1 MRISIAGVIV
11 PDDDLRVYNLYGIT
25 ATAPSSV
32 RQALQDANGADVVV
46 TINSGGG
53 DVFAGDEIY
62 TILREYPGH
71 VLIRIQSMAASAAA
85 IIAMAR
91 ESEMSPVAQL
101 MIHNVSSGARGDYRE
116 MDRASKRLRT
126 ANQAIAA
133 AFVAKTGKSEAEIL
147 ELMDNETWYSAQ
159 QAVAEGFVDRIIAPA
174 QTAEKPMQL
183 AASFGSGLLPPRVIE
198 DAKAHL
204 KNTAQAIAEAE
215 YSYLILEGKTK

>member
-159 QAVAEGFVDRIIAPA
+159 QAVADGFVDRIMDSA

-215 YSYLILEGKTK
+215 YNYLILEGKTK

>member
-11 PDDDLRVYNLYGIT
+11 PDDDLRVYKLYGIT
-25 ATAPSSV
+25 ATSPSSV
-32 RQALQDANGADVVV
+32 RQALQAANGADVVV

-71 VLIRIQSMAASAAA
+71 VLIQVQSMAASAAA

-101 MIHNVSSGARGDYRE
+101 MIHNVASGARGDYRE

-133 AFVAKTGKSEAEIL
+133 AFVAKTGKPEAEIL
-147 ELMDNETWYSAQ
+147 ALMDNETWYSAQ

-174 QTAEKPMQL
+174 QTAEKPMQM
-183 AASFGSGLLPPRVIE
+183 AASFGSGLLPPRVID

-204 KNTAQAIAEAE
+204 KKTAQACAEAE
-215 YSYLILEGKTK
+215 YNYLILEGKTK